1 MLSPS
6 WGLQQSGVPASAWVP
21 MLRGHSVATVC
32 RRLIRRLVPRL
43 YEVELA
49 GPVER
54 MRSSFVGDIKHMPI
68 RYRLRG

>member
-1 MLSPS
+1 
-6 WGLQQSGVPASAWVP
+6 